1 MDHITRCPNCA
12 TAFRVTDEQL
22 AACMGKV
29 RCGRC
34 SFTFN
39 ARQSLVVQAPKQE
52 ETLPPPV
59 PVTPPQTQEPEL
71 EAESSA
77 TPLAQETDFEPPF
90 PDLVMVPA
98 APNTPVETV
107 ITPAESEPELPTE
120 PAEFH
125 ANPEEHHAPSVADLY
140 AEALK
145 DAPVESSTQP
155 ADQWTAQNEVDTPDT
170 LMVTTEVDEDENPSS
185 TASAYRPIALP
196 EDEALFAPIE
206 KPRHARIWTFL
217 ALLSGLVLIL
227 QALFVYRVNIVMEFP
242 ALQPRLAKLCSTVG
256 CDMPLPGKMER
267 LRLEWSELT
276 YIPDHPTLI
285 QLAATLR
292 NLADYEQAL
301 PLLELT
307 LTDEQERIVAVG
319 YSAQTNIWPTP
330 TKLGKACP
338 ATMNCAHFC
347 NSKPGSCAQPVI
359 LFTGS
364 MNSQDVS

>member
-52 ETLPPPV
+52 ETPPQPIPVTLPPA
-59 PVTPPQTQEPEL
+59 QEPES
-71 EAESSA
+71 EAETSA
-77 TPLAQETDFEPPF
+77 TPVAQETDFEPPF

-98 APNTPVETV
+98 APSAPVEII
-107 ITPAESEPELPTE
+107 ITPAKSEPELPAE

-125 ANPEEHHAPSVADLY
+125 AEPEEHHTPSVADLY

-145 DAPVESSTQP
+145 DAPVESSTPP
-155 ADQWTAQNEVDTPDT
+155 ADQWTAQDEDDAPDT
-170 LMVTTEVDEDENPSS
+170 LMVTTEVNEDENRPS
-185 TASAYRPIALP
+185 APGIYRPIALP

-217 ALLSGLVLIL
+217 ALLAGLALIAQL
-227 QALFVYRVNIVMEFP
+227 LFAYRVNIAMEFP
-242 ALQPRLAKLCSTVG
+242 ALQPRFAKLCDTLG

-301 PLLELT
+301 PMLELT
-307 LTDEQERIVAVG
+307 LTDEQERIVARRVFRPSEYLANTDKTRRSLPSHDELRAFLQLETGQLHSTG
-319 YSAQTNIWPTP
+319 YSLYW
-330 TKLGKACP
+330 
-338 ATMNCAHFC
+338 FYE
-347 NSKPGSCAQPVI
+347 
-359 LFTGS
+359 
-364 MNSQDVS
+364 